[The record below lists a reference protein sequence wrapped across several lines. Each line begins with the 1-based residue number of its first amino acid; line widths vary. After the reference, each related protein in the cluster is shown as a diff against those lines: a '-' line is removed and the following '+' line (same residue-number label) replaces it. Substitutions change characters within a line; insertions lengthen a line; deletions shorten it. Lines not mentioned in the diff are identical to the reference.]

1 MIKLFNILH
10 GISLLMGNI
19 KVNITEFVGHSHS
32 TIPIFRHVGNPTM
45 PCFLSSQGLWQL
57 TRKLAWLSITIF
69 SILYLRD
76 SPSYTEVGI
85 KQTSA
90 IRMPTFWEYP
100 RSLPMNKF
108 QTRSPINELGQ
119 DLDPRYVPTKF
130 YHDRRRIALRRAV
143 TLNRVSRSKWLISSL
158 GTHLTNHITHEQTQ
172 PRSWP
177 EVRSYQVWPQSGKN
191 CTRESSNRLSWQ
203 NN

>member
-1 MIKLFNILH
+1 MCCHLTNVICVDAIALVDKEICVDMSFVPKCHDISTHIVVNKSTNIYIYMIKLFNIRH

-57 TRKLAWLSITIF
+57 TQKLAWLSITIF

-85 KQTSA
+85 KQTST

-100 RSLPMNKF
+100 GSLPMNKF

-143 TLNRVSRSKWLISSL
+143 TGLA
-158 GTHLTNHITHEQTQ
+158 G
-172 PRSWP
+172 
-177 EVRSYQVWPQSGKN
+177 
-191 CTRESSNRLSWQ
+191 Q
-203 NN
+203 ND